1 MSRYFYI
8 DCEDYLDLEAFHLL
22 VQKHLGYGTK
32 LRLKLRDEGY
42 GGQFYIEGQSTRG
55 IEVDKEGDRLRLHVP
70 LLADY
75 ADFFLAKLFL
85 DIFHQFL
92 SAAVLD
98 EDGDEVVVREHF
110 SDENIQQLREMD
122 SRVFLV
128 MLKNMTD
135 SITLAAPVAEVVFG
149 KVEAE
154 HFIQCQLDA
163 MELTQRLTSYIGGC
177 QWGESEDAG
186 EGDK

>member
-8 DCEDYLDLEAFHLL
+8 DCQDYLDLESFQQL
-22 VQKHLGYGTK
+22 VQRHFGQEMELCLNKGDK
-32 LRLKLRDEGY
+32 DY
-42 GGQFYIEGQSTRG
+42 GGLFYIKGQSTRG
-55 IEVDKEGDRLRLHVP
+55 IEIDKEGDRLRLHVP

-85 DIFHQFL
+85 DIFHRFL
-92 SAAVLD
+92 GEDVLD
-98 EDGDEVVVREHF
+98 EDGDVVDVRDYF
-110 SDENIQQLREMD
+110 CDENIQQLRELD

-128 MLKNMTD
+128 MLKNMKD
-135 SITLAAPVAEVVFG
+135 NITLAAPAGEVVFG

-163 MELTQRLTSYIGGC
+163 TELTQRLTSFIGGC
-177 QWGESEDAG
+177 QWGDSEGKPEG
-186 EGDK
+186 E